1 MKKVTIYCDGACSD
15 NPGPGGW
22 AAILDYKG
30 NRKEIYG
37 GSSNTTNN
45 QMELASAIEALKL
58 LTETCQIK
66 LYSDSKYLIQ
76 GMSEW
81 LSNWKT
87 KGWRTSNK
95 KPVLNKELWQE
106 LDRLSS
112 IHNIEWYWTKGHAD
126 CEENN
131 RVDELAYNEA
141 QRRKLVQS

>member
-1 MKKVTIYCDGACSD
+1 MKEITIWCDGACSG

-30 NRKEIYG
+30 NRKEICG
-37 GSSNTTNN
+37 GSNNTTNN

-58 LTETCQIK
+58 LTEPCQIK

-76 GMSEW
+76 GMNEW
-81 LSNWKT
+81 LSNWKI
-87 KGWRTSNK
+87 KGWRTANK

-112 IHNIEWYWTKGHAD
+112 IHNTEWYWTKGHAD

-141 QRRKLVQS
+141 QRRKNL